1 MAALSKIF
9 GCVSFCD
16 SMKRSR
22 AAFFNE
28 AFVLDA
34 ACCIIK
40 LKNRFFF
47 LGQLSVIS
55 AGFHITADSCK
66 NTEIIENE
74 LYE

>member
-9 GCVSFCD
+9 GVCVCLCFYEKITS
-16 SMKRSR
+16 S
-22 AAFFNE
+22 FFNE
-28 AFVLDA
+28 AFALDA

-40 LKNRFFF
+40 LKNRGFF